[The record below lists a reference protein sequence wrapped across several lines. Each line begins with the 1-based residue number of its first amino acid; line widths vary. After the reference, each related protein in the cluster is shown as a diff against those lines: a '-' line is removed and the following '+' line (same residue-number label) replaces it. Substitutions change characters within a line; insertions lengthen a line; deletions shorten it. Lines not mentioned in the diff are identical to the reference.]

1 MAKSITFSVKLNVN
15 GKEQL
20 VAATADVKNLRD
32 VVKSMDSPMQGML
45 KQFNNLGFAFQ
56 NISSAANGI
65 VSSLNSLTEESR
77 SFSGAMAAAN
87 TMAGKS
93 GEDFANLK
101 TQVAEL
107 SKTIP
112 VARDQ
117 LANGLY
123 QVISNGVPED
133 NWIEYLEKSAK
144 ASVGGIANLEE
155 VVKVTSTV
163 IKNYGLAW
171 NDAGT
176 IQDKIQLTAKNGV
189 TSFEQMAQA
198 LPRVTANAAT
208 LGVSVDEL
216 MASFAT
222 LTGVSGNTAEV
233 STQLAAIFTAL
244 IKPSSEASTMAEKM
258 GIQFDAAAIKAAGG
272 MKNFLTQL
280 NADVKRYA
288 ATSGMLEQEVY
299 GKLFGSAESLRAITP
314 LVGNLADK
322 FEENVNAMASSA
334 GTIDGAFETMGNT
347 GSAQLQK
354 LNNALGKYTDILQG
368 SIGNILPYAN
378 FASQMIITAA
388 SVGTLSSSLIK
399 LGGYI
404 RSTSAVQAACAAVTS
419 KLSVIM
425 RVFSAALTGTAYS
438 ATAAKLAIKG
448 LMICSG
454 VGLAVVALTTIIEK
468 LTGANENAAAS
479 AELMA
484 GAEAKAANSVQDAY
498 EGTLKSTYADL
509 MEQYERLK
517 TAWNEL
523 KSEHE
528 KAQWI
533 KSNKSAFDEL
543 KIKVNSVAD
552 AESIFSK
559 NTSAVVEAFTKR
571 AEAAAYAAKL
581 TSLYQKQIALLDKKV
596 KTTKA
601 IADDA
606 KKGGRNA
613 KEGDIVPESWR
624 NERYGKVD
632 NDGQWRFTKVGAE
645 RYNGTNT
652 SGNLQI
658 SSIDKE
664 IAQVDKEIAGTKGQ
678 MANAAKS
685 GGWVT
690 ANIGSPAA
698 AGAGGGRTPHADTA
712 TTTPKTTTPKAD
724 TALEGSITWY
734 NEAISSLKK
743 KLEDSVTDPSV
754 ARSINKQIS
763 GLEQQLNMLKIQLG
777 MESIPPVEVDKEAET
792 VIDRINR
799 QIANMK
805 TDPIVIDVKGAN
817 KLKDLETLKDL
828 GNIDLTSFDS
838 VRSGLAGIKNMT
850 DPTTQ
855 SVAAAGASCQALGQS
870 LQQLGADSAAA
881 KAGLIMAAL
890 GQIALSFAT
899 ALNSASKNWVTWLAF
914 GITGTVQMINMI
926 STISGFATGGIVGG
940 SSTTGDKVPVRVNS
954 GEMILNKQQQARLF
968 AIADGQAMPK
978 MRLQSYSPPSV
989 DLNTST
995 LDSMFATG
1003 VNKQTIEMKLKG
1015 RTAVGLIANE
1025 TRSSFRSGRRSNIR
1039 V

>member
-1 MAKSITFSVKLNVN
+1 
-15 GKEQL
+15 
-20 VAATADVKNLRD
+20 
-32 VVKSMDSPMQGML
+32 
-45 KQFNNLGFAFQ
+45 
-56 NISSAANGI
+56 
-65 VSSLNSLTEESR
+65 
-77 SFSGAMAAAN
+77 
-87 TMAGKS
+87 
-93 GEDFANLK
+93 
-101 TQVAEL
+101 
-107 SKTIP
+107 
-112 VARDQ
+112 
-117 LANGLY
+117 
-123 QVISNGVPED
+123 
-133 NWIEYLEKSAK
+133 
-144 ASVGGIANLEE
+144 
-155 VVKVTSTV
+155 
-163 IKNYGLAW
+163 
-171 NDAGT
+171 
-176 IQDKIQLTAKNGV
+176 
-189 TSFEQMAQA
+189 
-198 LPRVTANAAT
+198 
-208 LGVSVDEL
+208 
-216 MASFAT
+216 
-222 LTGVSGNTAEV
+222 
-233 STQLAAIFTAL
+233 
-244 IKPSSEASTMAEKM
+244 
-258 GIQFDAAAIKAAGG
+258 

-322 FEENVNAMASSA
+322 FEENVNAMAGSA

-368 SIGNILPYAN
+368 SIGNILPYVN
-378 FASQMIITAA
+378 FASQMIVTAA
-388 SVGTLSSSLIK
+388 SVGTLSSSVIK

-404 RSTSAVQAACAAVTS
+404 KSTSAVQAACAAVTS

-468 LTGANENAAAS
+468 LTGVNENAAAS
-479 AELMA
+479 VELMA

-581 TSLYQKQIALLDKKV
+581 TSLYQKQIALLDKKG

-613 KEGDIVPESWR
+613 KEGDVVPENWR

-632 NDGQWRFTKVGAE
+632 NDGQWRFSKVGAE

-664 IAQVDKEIAGTKGQ
+664 IAQVDKEIASTKGQ

-685 GGWVT
+685 GGWAT
-690 ANIGSPAA
+690 ANVGSPAPA
-698 AGAGGGRTPHADTA
+698 TTPT
-712 TTTPKTTTPKAD
+712 TTTPKVTPVKVTPVKD

-734 NEAISSLKK
+734 TEAISNLKK
-743 KLEDSVTDPSV
+743 KLEDTVTSPEV
-754 ARSINKQIS
+754 AQGINRQIS

-777 MESIPPVEVDKEAET
+777 IESIPPVEVDKEAET

-828 GNIDLTSFDS
+828 ENIDLSSFES
-838 VRSGLAGIKNMT
+838 VRNGLAGIKSMT

-881 KAGLIMAAL
+881 KAGMIMAAL

-899 ALNSASKNWVTWLAF
+899 ALNSASSNWITWLAF
-914 GITGTVQMINMI
+914 GIAGTAQMISMV
-926 STISGFATGGIVGG
+926 STISQFATGGIVGG
-940 SSTTGDKVPVRVNS
+940 NETSGDKVLVRVNS
-954 GEMILNKQQQARLF
+954 GEMILNAAQQARLF
-968 AIADGQAMPK
+968 ALADGTAMPE
-978 MRLQSYSPPSV
+978 MRLASYSLPEV
-989 DLNTST
+989 RLNTST
-995 LDSMFATG
+995 LDSMFGTEPA
-1003 VNKQTIEMKLKG
+1003 KKIIEMRLKG

-1025 TRSSFRSGRRSNIR
+1025 TRSAARSGRRSNIR
-1039 V
+1039 

>member
-1 MAKSITFSVKLNVN
+1 
-15 GKEQL
+15 
-20 VAATADVKNLRD
+20 
-32 VVKSMDSPMQGML
+32 
-45 KQFNNLGFAFQ
+45 
-56 NISSAANGI
+56 
-65 VSSLNSLTEESR
+65 
-77 SFSGAMAAAN
+77 
-87 TMAGKS
+87 
-93 GEDFANLK
+93 
-101 TQVAEL
+101 
-107 SKTIP
+107 
-112 VARDQ
+112 
-117 LANGLY
+117 
-123 QVISNGVPED
+123 
-133 NWIEYLEKSAK
+133 
-144 ASVGGIANLEE
+144 
-155 VVKVTSTV
+155 
-163 IKNYGLAW
+163 
-171 NDAGT
+171 
-176 IQDKIQLTAKNGV
+176 
-189 TSFEQMAQA
+189 
-198 LPRVTANAAT
+198 
-208 LGVSVDEL
+208 
-216 MASFAT
+216 
-222 LTGVSGNTAEV
+222 
-233 STQLAAIFTAL
+233 
-244 IKPSSEASTMAEKM
+244 
-258 GIQFDAAAIKAAGG
+258 

-322 FEENVNAMASSA
+322 FEENVNAMAGSA

-368 SIGNILPYAN
+368 SIGNILPYVN
-378 FASQMIITAA
+378 FASQMIVTAA
-388 SVGTLSSSLIK
+388 SVGTLSSSVIK

-404 RSTSAVQAACAAVTS
+404 KSTSAVQAACAAVTS

-468 LTGANENAAAS
+468 LTGVNENAAAS
-479 AELMA
+479 VELMA

-559 NTSAVVEAFTKR
+559 NTSAVVEAFAKR

-581 TSLYQKQIALLDKKV
+581 TSLYQKQIALLDKKG

-613 KEGDIVPESWR
+613 KEGDVVPETWR

-632 NDGQWRFTKVGAE
+632 NDGQWRFSKVGAE

-664 IAQVDKEIAGTKGQ
+664 IAQVDKEIASTKGQ

-685 GGWVT
+685 GGWAT
-690 ANIGSPAA
+690 ANVGSPAPA
-698 AGAGGGRTPHADTA
+698 TTPT
-712 TTTPKTTTPKAD
+712 TTTPKVTPVKVTPVKD

-734 NEAISSLKK
+734 TEAISNLKK
-743 KLEDSVTDPSV
+743 KLEDTVTSPEV
-754 ARSINKQIS
+754 AQGINRQIS

-777 MESIPPVEVDKEAET
+777 IESIPPVEVDKEAET

-828 GNIDLTSFDS
+828 ENIDLSSFES
-838 VRSGLAGIKNMT
+838 VRNGLAGIKSMT

-881 KAGLIMAAL
+881 KAGMIMAAL

-899 ALNSASKNWVTWLAF
+899 ALNSASSNWITWLAF
-914 GITGTVQMINMI
+914 GIAGTAQMISMV
-926 STISGFATGGIVGG
+926 STISQFATGGIVGG
-940 SSTTGDKVPVRVNS
+940 NETSGDKVLVRVNS
-954 GEMILNKQQQARLF
+954 GEMILNAAQQARLF
-968 AIADGQAMPK
+968 ALADGTAMPE
-978 MRLQSYSPPSV
+978 MRLASYSLPEV
-989 DLNTST
+989 RLNTST
-995 LDSMFATG
+995 LDSMFGTEPA
-1003 VNKQTIEMKLKG
+1003 KKIIEMRLKG

-1025 TRSSFRSGRRSNIR
+1025 TRSAARSGRRSNIR
-1039 V
+1039 

>member
-1 MAKSITFSVKLNVN
+1 MAKSITFSVKLNVD

-56 NISSAANGI
+56 NISSATNGI

-112 VARDQ
+112 IARDQ

-171 NDAGT
+171 DDAGT

-244 IKPSSEASTMAEKM
+244 IKPSSEASKMAQQM

-322 FEENVNAMASSA
+322 FEENVNAMAGSA

-368 SIGNILPYAN
+368 SIGNILPYVN
-378 FASQMIITAA
+378 FASQMIVTAA
-388 SVGTLSSSLIK
+388 SVGTLSSSVIK

-404 RSTSAVQAACAAVTS
+404 KSTSAVQAACAAVTS

-468 LTGANENAAAS
+468 LTGVNENAAAS
-479 AELMA
+479 VELMA

-581 TSLYQKQIALLDKKV
+581 TSLYQKQIALLDKKG

-613 KEGDIVPESWR
+613 KEGDVVPENWR

-632 NDGQWRFTKVGAE
+632 NDGQWRFSKVGAE

-664 IAQVDKEIAGTKGQ
+664 IAQVNKEIASTKGQ

-685 GGWVT
+685 GGWAT
-690 ANIGSPAA
+690 ANVGSPAPA
-698 AGAGGGRTPHADTA
+698 TTPT
-712 TTTPKTTTPKAD
+712 TTTPKVTPVKVTPVKD

-734 NEAISSLKK
+734 TEAISNLKK
-743 KLEDSVTDPSV
+743 KLEDTVTSPEV
-754 ARSINKQIS
+754 AQGINRQIS

-777 MESIPPVEVDKEAET
+777 IESIPPVEVDKEAET

-828 GNIDLTSFDS
+828 ENIDLSSFES
-838 VRSGLAGIKNMT
+838 VRNGLAGIKSMT

-881 KAGLIMAAL
+881 KAGMIMAAL

-899 ALNSASKNWVTWLAF
+899 ALNSASSNWITWLAF
-914 GITGTVQMINMI
+914 GIAGTAQMISMV
-926 STISGFATGGIVGG
+926 STISQFATGGIVGG
-940 SSTTGDKVPVRVNS
+940 NETSGDKVLVRVNS
-954 GEMILNKQQQARLF
+954 GEMILNAAQQARLF
-968 AIADGQAMPK
+968 ALADGTAMPE
-978 MRLQSYSPPSV
+978 MRLASYSLPEV
-989 DLNTST
+989 RLNTST
-995 LDSMFATG
+995 LDSMFGTEPA
-1003 VNKQTIEMKLKG
+1003 KKIIEMRLKG

-1025 TRSSFRSGRRSNIR
+1025 TRSAARSGRRSNIR
-1039 V
+1039 

>member
-1 MAKSITFSVKLNVN
+1 MAKSITFSVKLNVD

-56 NISSAANGI
+56 NISSATNGI

-112 VARDQ
+112 IARDQ

-171 NDAGT
+171 DDAGT

-244 IKPSSEASTMAEKM
+244 IKPSSEASKMAQQM

-322 FEENVNAMASSA
+322 FEENVNAMAGSA

-368 SIGNILPYAN
+368 SIGNILPYVN
-378 FASQMIITAA
+378 FASQMIVTAA
-388 SVGTLSSSLIK
+388 SVGTLSSSVIK

-404 RSTSAVQAACAAVTS
+404 KSTSAVQAACAAVTS

-468 LTGANENAAAS
+468 LTGVNENAAAS
-479 AELMA
+479 VELMA

-581 TSLYQKQIALLDKKV
+581 TSLYQKQIALLDKKG

-613 KEGDIVPESWR
+613 KEGDVVPETWR

-632 NDGQWRFTKVGAE
+632 NDGQWRFSKVGAE

-664 IAQVDKEIAGTKGQ
+664 IAQVDKEIASTKGQ

-685 GGWVT
+685 GGWAT
-690 ANIGSPAA
+690 ANVGSPAPA
-698 AGAGGGRTPHADTA
+698 TTPT
-712 TTTPKTTTPKAD
+712 TTTPKVTPVKD

-734 NEAISSLKK
+734 TEAISNLKK
-743 KLEDSVTDPSV
+743 KLEDTVTSPEV
-754 ARSINKQIS
+754 AQGINRQIS

-777 MESIPPVEVDKEAET
+777 IESIPPVEVDKEAET

-828 GNIDLTSFDS
+828 ENIDLSSFES
-838 VRSGLAGIKNMT
+838 VRNGLAGIKSMT

-881 KAGLIMAAL
+881 KAGMIMAAL

-899 ALNSASKNWVTWLAF
+899 ALNSASSNWITWLAF
-914 GITGTVQMINMI
+914 GIAGTAQMISMV
-926 STISGFATGGIVGG
+926 STISQFATGGIVGG
-940 SSTTGDKVPVRVNS
+940 NETSGDKVLVRVNS
-954 GEMILNKQQQARLF
+954 GEMILNAAQQARLF
-968 AIADGQAMPK
+968 ALADGTAMPE
-978 MRLQSYSPPSV
+978 MRLASYSLPEV
-989 DLNTST
+989 RLNTST
-995 LDSMFATG
+995 LDSMFGTEPA
-1003 VNKQTIEMKLKG
+1003 KKIIEMRLKG

-1025 TRSSFRSGRRSNIR
+1025 TRSAARSGRRSNIR
-1039 V
+1039 

>member
-1 MAKSITFSVKLNVN
+1 MAKSITFSVKLNVD

-56 NISSAANGI
+56 NISSATNGI

-112 VARDQ
+112 IARDQ

-171 NDAGT
+171 DDAGT

-244 IKPSSEASTMAEKM
+244 IKPSSEASKMAQQM

-322 FEENVNAMASSA
+322 FEENVNAMAGSA

-368 SIGNILPYAN
+368 SIGNILPYVN
-378 FASQMIITAA
+378 FASQMIVTAA
-388 SVGTLSSSLIK
+388 SVGTLSSSVIK

-404 RSTSAVQAACAAVTS
+404 KSTSAVQAACAAVTS

-468 LTGANENAAAS
+468 LTGVNENAAAS
-479 AELMA
+479 VELMA

-581 TSLYQKQIALLDKKV
+581 TSLYQKQIALLDKKG

-613 KEGDIVPESWR
+613 KEGDVVPETWR

-632 NDGQWRFTKVGAE
+632 NDGQWRFSKVGAE

-664 IAQVDKEIAGTKGQ
+664 IAQVNKEIASTKGQ

-685 GGWVT
+685 GGWAT
-690 ANIGSPAA
+690 ANVGSPAPA
-698 AGAGGGRTPHADTA
+698 TTPT
-712 TTTPKTTTPKAD
+712 TTTPKVTPVKVTPVKD

-734 NEAISSLKK
+734 TEAISNLKK
-743 KLEDSVTDPSV
+743 KLEDTVTSPEV
-754 ARSINKQIS
+754 AQGINRQIS

-777 MESIPPVEVDKEAET
+777 IESIPPVEVDKEAET

-828 GNIDLTSFDS
+828 ENIDLSSFES
-838 VRSGLAGIKNMT
+838 VRNGLAGIKSMT

-881 KAGLIMAAL
+881 KAGMIMAAL

-899 ALNSASKNWVTWLAF
+899 ALNSASSNWITWLAF
-914 GITGTVQMINMI
+914 GIAGTAQMISMV
-926 STISGFATGGIVGG
+926 STISQFATGGIVGG
-940 SSTTGDKVPVRVNS
+940 NETSGDKVLVRVNS
-954 GEMILNKQQQARLF
+954 GEMILNAAQQARLF
-968 AIADGQAMPK
+968 ALADGTAMPE
-978 MRLQSYSPPSV
+978 MRLASYSLPEV
-989 DLNTST
+989 RLNTST
-995 LDSMFATG
+995 LDSMFGTEPA
-1003 VNKQTIEMKLKG
+1003 KKIIEMRLKG

-1025 TRSSFRSGRRSNIR
+1025 TRSAARSGRRSNIR
-1039 V
+1039 

>member
-1 MAKSITFSVKLNVN
+1 MAKSITFSVKLNVD

-56 NISSAANGI
+56 NISSATNGI

-112 VARDQ
+112 IARDQ

-171 NDAGT
+171 DDAGT

-244 IKPSSEASTMAEKM
+244 IKPSSEASKMAQQM

-322 FEENVNAMASSA
+322 FEENVNAMAGSA

-368 SIGNILPYAN
+368 SIGNILPYVN
-378 FASQMIITAA
+378 FASQMIVTAA
-388 SVGTLSSSLIK
+388 SVGTLSSSVIK

-404 RSTSAVQAACAAVTS
+404 KSTSAVQAACAAVTS

-468 LTGANENAAAS
+468 LTGVNENAAAS
-479 AELMA
+479 VELMA

-559 NTSAVVEAFTKR
+559 NTSAVVEAFAKR

-581 TSLYQKQIALLDKKV
+581 TSLYQKQIALLDKKG

-613 KEGDIVPESWR
+613 KEGDVVPENWR

-632 NDGQWRFTKVGAE
+632 NDGQWRFSKVGAE

-664 IAQVDKEIAGTKGQ
+664 IAQVDKEIASTKGQ

-685 GGWVT
+685 GGWAT
-690 ANIGSPAA
+690 ANVGSPAPA
-698 AGAGGGRTPHADTA
+698 TTPT
-712 TTTPKTTTPKAD
+712 TTTPKVTPVKVTPVKD

-734 NEAISSLKK
+734 TEAISNLKK
-743 KLEDSVTDPSV
+743 KLEDTVTSPEV
-754 ARSINKQIS
+754 AQGINRQIS

-777 MESIPPVEVDKEAET
+777 IESIPPVEVDKEAET

-828 GNIDLTSFDS
+828 ENIDLSSFES
-838 VRSGLAGIKNMT
+838 VRNGLAGIKSMT

-881 KAGLIMAAL
+881 KAGMIMAAL

-899 ALNSASKNWVTWLAF
+899 ALNSASSNWITWLAF
-914 GITGTVQMINMI
+914 GIAGTAQMISMV
-926 STISGFATGGIVGG
+926 STISQFATGGIVGG
-940 SSTTGDKVPVRVNS
+940 NETSGDKVLVRVNS
-954 GEMILNKQQQARLF
+954 GEMILNAAQQARLF
-968 AIADGQAMPK
+968 ALADGTAMPE
-978 MRLQSYSPPSV
+978 MRLASYSLPEV
-989 DLNTST
+989 RLNTST
-995 LDSMFATG
+995 LDSMFGTEPA
-1003 VNKQTIEMKLKG
+1003 KKIIEMRLKG

-1025 TRSSFRSGRRSNIR
+1025 TRSAARSGRRSNIR
-1039 V
+1039 

>member
-1 MAKSITFSVKLNVN
+1 MAKSITFSVKLNVD

-56 NISSAANGI
+56 NISSATNGI

-112 VARDQ
+112 IARDQ

-171 NDAGT
+171 DDAGT

-244 IKPSSEASTMAEKM
+244 IKPSSEASKMAQQM

-322 FEENVNAMASSA
+322 FEENVNAMAGSA

-368 SIGNILPYAN
+368 SIGNILPYVN
-378 FASQMIITAA
+378 FASQMIVTAA
-388 SVGTLSSSLIK
+388 SVGTLSSSVIK

-404 RSTSAVQAACAAVTS
+404 KSTSAVQAACAAVTS

-468 LTGANENAAAS
+468 LTGVNENAAAS
-479 AELMA
+479 VELMA

-559 NTSAVVEAFTKR
+559 NTSAVVEAFAKR

-581 TSLYQKQIALLDKKV
+581 TSLYQKQIALLDKKG

-613 KEGDIVPESWR
+613 KEGDVVPETWR

-632 NDGQWRFTKVGAE
+632 NDGQWRFSKVGAE

-664 IAQVDKEIAGTKGQ
+664 IAQVDKEIASTKGQ

-685 GGWVT
+685 GGWAT
-690 ANIGSPAA
+690 ANVGSPAPA
-698 AGAGGGRTPHADTA
+698 TTPT
-712 TTTPKTTTPKAD
+712 TTTPKVTPVKVTPVKD

-734 NEAISSLKK
+734 TEAISNLKK
-743 KLEDSVTDPSV
+743 KLEDTVTSPEV
-754 ARSINKQIS
+754 AQGINRQIS

-777 MESIPPVEVDKEAET
+777 IESIPPVEVDKEAET

-828 GNIDLTSFDS
+828 ENIDLSSFES
-838 VRSGLAGIKNMT
+838 VRNGLAGIKSMT

-881 KAGLIMAAL
+881 KAGMIMAAL

-899 ALNSASKNWVTWLAF
+899 ALNSASSNWITWLAF
-914 GITGTVQMINMI
+914 GIAGTAQMISMV
-926 STISGFATGGIVGG
+926 STISQFATGGIVGG
-940 SSTTGDKVPVRVNS
+940 NETSGDKVLVRVNS
-954 GEMILNKQQQARLF
+954 GEMILNAAQQARLF
-968 AIADGQAMPK
+968 ALADGTAMPE
-978 MRLQSYSPPSV
+978 MRLASYSLPEV
-989 DLNTST
+989 RLNTST
-995 LDSMFATG
+995 LDSMFGTEPA
-1003 VNKQTIEMKLKG
+1003 KKIIEMRLKG

-1025 TRSSFRSGRRSNIR
+1025 TRSAARSGRRSNIR
-1039 V
+1039 

>member
-1 MAKSITFSVKLNVN
+1 MAKSITFSVKLNVD

-56 NISSAANGI
+56 NISSATNGI

-112 VARDQ
+112 IARDQ

-171 NDAGT
+171 DDAGT

-244 IKPSSEASTMAEKM
+244 IKPSSEASKMAQQM

-322 FEENVNAMASSA
+322 FEENVNAMAGSA

-368 SIGNILPYAN
+368 SIGNILPYVN
-378 FASQMIITAA
+378 FASQMIVTAA
-388 SVGTLSSSLIK
+388 SVGTLSSSVIK
-399 LGGYI
+399 LGEYI
-404 RSTSAVQAACAAVTS
+404 KSTSAVQAACAAVTS

-468 LTGANENAAAS
+468 LTGVNENAAAS
-479 AELMA
+479 VELMA

-543 KIKVNSVAD
+543 KIKVNSVVD

-581 TSLYQKQIALLDKKV
+581 TSLYQKKIALLDKKG

-606 KKGGRNA
+606 KNGGRNA
-613 KEGDIVPESWR
+613 KEGDVVPENWR

-632 NDGQWRFTKVGAE
+632 NDGQWRFSKVGAE

-652 SGNLQI
+652 SGNPQI

-664 IAQVDKEIAGTKGQ
+664 IAQVDKEIASTKGQ

-685 GGWVT
+685 GGWAT
-690 ANIGSPAA
+690 ANVGSPAPA
-698 AGAGGGRTPHADTA
+698 TTPT
-712 TTTPKTTTPKAD
+712 TTTPKVTPVKVTPVKD

-734 NEAISSLKK
+734 TEAISNLKK
-743 KLEDSVTDPSV
+743 KLEDTVTSPEV
-754 ARSINKQIS
+754 AQGINRQIS

-777 MESIPPVEVDKEAET
+777 IESIPPVEVDKEAET

-828 GNIDLTSFDS
+828 ENIDLSSFES
-838 VRSGLAGIKNMT
+838 VRNGLAGIKSMT

-881 KAGLIMAAL
+881 KAGMIMAAL

-899 ALNSASKNWVTWLAF
+899 ALNSASSNWITWLAF
-914 GITGTVQMINMI
+914 GIAGTAQMISMV
-926 STISGFATGGIVGG
+926 STISQFATGGIVGG
-940 SSTTGDKVPVRVNS
+940 NETSGDKVLVRVNS
-954 GEMILNKQQQARLF
+954 GEMILNAAQQARLF
-968 AIADGQAMPK
+968 ALADGTAMPE
-978 MRLQSYSPPSV
+978 MRLASYSLPEV
-989 DLNTST
+989 RLNTST
-995 LDSMFATG
+995 LDSMFGPEPA
-1003 VNKQTIEMKLKG
+1003 KKIIEMRLKG

-1025 TRSSFRSGRRSNIR
+1025 TRSAARSGRRSNIR
-1039 V
+1039 